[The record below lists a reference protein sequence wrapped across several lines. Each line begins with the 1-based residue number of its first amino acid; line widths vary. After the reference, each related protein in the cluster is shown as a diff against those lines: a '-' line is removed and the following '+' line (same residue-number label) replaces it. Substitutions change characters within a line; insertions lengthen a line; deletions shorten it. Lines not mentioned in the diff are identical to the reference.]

1 MGGLLLFSA
10 EAQRWCS
17 EGRRGRACAHLFR
30 CTNCCLSY
38 SCTSPLHTFFLLFRA
53 CEEGTSDKANTAASS
68 PSCPVRR
75 PTPPPTTDGPYLG
88 EEGAFPLGRRSR
100 RTRLLLRS
108 MPWFHAEEEE
118 AEARAPPLRRS
129 LRGREWRRRKRAL
142 CSPVEEPLSQDGE
155 RRASSSA
162 HGIGP
167 RERKREEVARE
178 RERPGGSGTER
189 GRGSIERGGQRE
201 RKEGRWSNPEWK
213 EEGALFAWHVASE
226 EDQNMCSIPLY

>member
-1 MGGLLLFSA
+1 MLRRKGGVP
-10 EAQRWCS
+10 R
-17 EGRRGRACAHLFR
+17 EGGGGRAR
-30 CTNCCLSY
+30 
-38 SCTSPLHTFFLLFRA
+38 TSSVAR
-53 CEEGTSDKANTAASS
+53 TAASLTLVRA
-68 PSCPVRR
+68 PSIPSFSFSVRAR
-75 PTPPPTTDGPYLG
+75 KGLPIKPTLLLPPPHV
-88 EEGAFPLGRRSR
+88 RSVVPRPRQR
-100 RTRLLLRS
+100 RTAPTWERKRLFPSAAAAAARAS
-108 MPWFHAEEEE
+108 SSDPCHGFMRRRRRRR
-118 AEARAPPLRRS
+118 RAPPLRRS